1 MKRKKNNA
9 KTTILCISKG
19 KMPLIITSGKAAT
32 FGGIIEMAKEEK
44 DKRFYKVY
52 SKQVAKALYEK
63 GYSIY
68 KITPNP
74 TLAGCKVYWFWVVDG
89 FFDEFAKFCRN
100 PEKMKRYKRE
110 VS

>member
-1 MKRKKNNA
+1 MKREENSVKAAN
-9 KTTILCISKG
+9 LCIYRDKT
-19 KMPLIITSGKAAT
+19 PLIITGGKAAI
-32 FGGIIEMAKEEK
+32 FGGITEMAKEEK

-89 FFDEFAKFCRN
+89 FFDEFAKFCHN

>member
-1 MKRKKNNA
+1 MKRKKNSA
-9 KTTILCISKG
+9 KAANLCISRG
-19 KMPLIITSGKAAT
+19 KTPLIITSGKAAT
-32 FGGIIEMAKEEK
+32 FGGITEMAKEEK

-52 SKQVAKALYEK
+52 SKQVAKALYER